1 MNQSVFTNDEFR
13 SIEIAHNLTSVTMKA
28 WDSCAH
34 IEVSN
39 PAYIVTL
46 ISSGG
51 QSAHLYEYDCFECL
65 SPHKIAA

>member
-1 MNQSVFTNDEFR
+1 MNQSKFTNEKFR
-13 SIEIAHNLTSVTMKA
+13 SIRIARNLTSVTMKT

-34 IEVSN
+34 LEVSN

-46 ISSGG
+46 LSSGG
-51 QSAHLYEYDCFECL
+51 QSAHFQKYDCFECL